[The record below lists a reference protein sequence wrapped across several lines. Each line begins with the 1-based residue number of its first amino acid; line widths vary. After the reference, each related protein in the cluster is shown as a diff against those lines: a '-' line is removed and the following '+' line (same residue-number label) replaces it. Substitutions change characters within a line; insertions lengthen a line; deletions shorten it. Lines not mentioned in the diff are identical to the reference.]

1 MLMKLL
7 LNDGGDYVRTL
18 KRSRGVGVALF
29 LVGLMGIA
37 CYFLLV
43 PQSGLPDFAQGF
55 YLGAASGITLGALIL
70 IARNQYLLTHPEAQR
85 KARIKETDEREQT
98 IIHTSFEAAGLI
110 VFFTGAAAL
119 FVALPLSVAAFRALF
134 AVIVLYSL
142 SFLGASAY
150 LSRKL

>member
-18 KRSRGVGVALF
+18 KRSRGVGIALF
-29 LVGLMGIA
+29 LVGLVGIA

-55 YLGAASGITLGALIL
+55 YLGAASGITLGALVL
-70 IARNQYLLTHPEAQR
+70 SARSQYLLTHPEAQR
-85 KARIKETDEREQT
+85 KARIKETDEREWT

-119 FVALPLSVAAFRALF
+119 FVALPLSMTAFWTLF

-142 SFLGASAY
+142 SFLGANAY
-150 LSRKL
+150 LSKKL